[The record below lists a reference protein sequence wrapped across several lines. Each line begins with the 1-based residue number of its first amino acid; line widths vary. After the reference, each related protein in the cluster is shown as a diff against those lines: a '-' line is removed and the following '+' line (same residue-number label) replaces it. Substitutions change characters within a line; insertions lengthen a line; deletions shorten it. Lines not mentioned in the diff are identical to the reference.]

1 MSMNLV
7 KDEKYQV
14 TLYSRRKENRILFMK
29 IYNIRKVVKKMNREK
44 SKNQTRD
51 EMINKMK
58 GK

>member
-1 MSMNLV
+1 MNLV

-44 SKNQTRD
+44 SKN
-51 EMINKMK
+51 
-58 GK
+58 